1 MAPFF
6 CYHVPRHL
14 WETEESTPGKNNWQ
28 TIKSSLSTSSDQ
40 FICVYIIH
48 TPTDSL
54 FSAVKYS
61 SQGRPGHQP
70 TECWD
75 HEAGAGATDRLRGP
89 STCWWPVLIEQVDAS
104 WHLVTLRSGHFCDS
118 FDCGRLFFWG
128 GLFST
133 CGTCVREGVSSLTGT
148 LRLKL
153 FLHPVTGT
161 SWTWN
166 ELTNLVICKKYLHFQ
181 WTQGGWWPYPRW
193 RLLDGLWSTAR
204 DRQMG
209 VYGGG
214 QARGRWQT

>member
-1 MAPFF
+1 VLLSIPPKVAQAINQPSAETMKPAP
-6 CYHVPRHL
+6 VQRIG
-14 WETEESTPGKNNWQ
+14 SG
-28 TIKSSLSTSSDQ
+28 D
-40 FICVYIIH
+40 
-48 TPTDSL
+48 
-54 FSAVKYS
+54 
-61 SQGRPGHQP
+61 
-70 TECWD
+70 
-75 HEAGAGATDRLRGP
+75 
-89 STCWWPVLIEQVDAS
+89 PVLVDGQFWLSKLMQVDIWWLWDLDISA
-104 WHLVTLRSGHFCDS
+104 TLLTVD
-118 FDCGRLFFWG
+118 DFFFGG